1 MKYSM
6 YNSLIKINQEHSILF
21 NSLYDKYLI
30 VRKMQEQLLVNYS
43 ALEVENKDRCFYNL
57 LLNEKFVLED
67 NIDEINT
74 LKNIIQK
81 NNHNLSTYTLII
93 NPTLNCNF
101 RCWYCYENHLENTK
115 MTDSTLEFV
124 KKHISL
130 ITDKEELEKI
140 ELSFFGGEPLIFYTE
155 IVLPLMKYAKQR
167 CMEKDIILHIGFTTN
182 GYLLSEQII
191 NSMKEFPISHFQVT
205 LDGYREDHNKVRT
218 SVDKEGSYD
227 RIVSNLK
234 ILLKNDIQVILRINY
249 TAKNIDKC
257 ILIVEDLSDLTS
269 EMKRCLEINLQHVWQ
284 DKKNNIDNKLST
296 VLKTFIQKEFKTSS
310 NILDRIRNPCYA
322 DKLNETVINYNGDV
336 FKCTARD
343 FTQQNRYGYIQEN
356 GEIKYESDPNAIRA
370 NSILKNAPCQSC
382 RIAPLCNGGCSQTR
396 IENYTKEYCLL
407 NYSEKQK
414 DKVILDRFEYLFMQK

>member
-1 MKYSM
+1 MKYSI
-6 YNSLIKINQEHSILF
+6 YNSLIKINQAYYLLF
-21 NSLYDKYLI
+21 NSLNDKYLI
-30 VRKMQEQLLVNYS
+30 LKYFHKQQLANCLIS
-43 ALEVENKDRCFYNL
+43 EVENNDSTFYNL
-57 LLNEKFVLED
+57 LLNEKFIVED
-67 NIDEINT
+67 NVDEINI
-74 LKNIIQK
+74 LKNVIQK
-81 NNHNLSTYTLII
+81 SNHDLSTYTLII

-101 RCWYCYENHLENTK
+101 RCWYCYENHVENTR
-115 MTDSTLEFV
+115 MIDSTLEFV

-130 ITDKEELEKI
+130 ITEREELKKM
-140 ELSFFGGEPLIFYTE
+140 ELSFFGGEPLLFYTE
-155 IVLPLMKYAKQR
+155 TVLPLMKYSKLR
-167 CMEKDIILHIGFTTN
+167 CLEKDIILHIEFTTN
-182 GYLLSEQII
+182 GYLLSKQII

-218 SVDKEGSYD
+218 SADKEGSYD
-227 RIVSNLK
+227 RIVSNIK
-234 ILLKNDIQVILRINY
+234 MLLRNDIPVILRINY
-249 TAKNIDKC
+249 TAKNIDRC
-257 ILIVEDLSDLTS
+257 IFIIEDLSDLTS

-284 DKKNNIDNKLST
+284 DKKNNIDNQLRT

-356 GEIKYESDPNAIRA
+356 GEIKYESDPNAIRV